1 MLSVIKIGGSVLRD
15 TVSFDAVAGFVSRR
29 LSTNRA
35 ERLVV
40 IVSAE
45 YGATDAL
52 LEEARSIVPEPSE
65 QALDLLWS
73 TGELRSVARLS
84 LHLQRLGVHAA
95 ALNVHQTGLTCA
107 YGRATVRP
115 MLILAALAHTR
126 VAIVPG
132 FLAVRAGGG
141 IRSLG
146 RGGSDLTAVLVAVAL
161 RAQQCELVKDVAG
174 YYSSDPHEDPQATPI
189 RELTIAKALDMA
201 AAGCNLVQLA
211 ALEAA
216 RAASLPLVVRC
227 LSVDSQVTYVHPH
240 ATLPAHVAAC
250 Q

>member
-15 TVSFDAVAGFVSRR
+15 AASFDAVAGFISRR
-29 LSTNRA
+29 LSADRN
-35 ERLVV
+35 ERLIV

-45 YGATDAL
+45 FGATDAL
-52 LEEARSIVPEPSE
+52 LDEARSIVAEPSAD
-65 QALDLLWS
+65 ALDLLWS

-84 LHLQRLGVHAA
+84 LHLQRVGVQAA
-95 ALNVHQTGLTCA
+95 PLNVHQTGLTWA
-107 YGRATVRP
+107 DGRATVRP

-132 FLAVRAGGG
+132 FLAVHAGGG

-146 RGGSDLTAVLVAVAL
+146 RGGSDLTAVLVAIGL
-161 RAQQCELVKDVAG
+161 RARQCELVKDVAG
-174 YYSSDPHEDPQATPI
+174 YYSSDPHEHADATPI
-189 RELTIAKALDMA
+189 RDLTITQALDMA
-201 AAGCNLVQLA
+201 ATGCHLVQLA

-216 RAASLPLVVRC
+216 GAASLPLVVRC

-240 ATLPAHVAAC
+240 ATLPADVAAC